1 MLLLSTRGFAMVY
14 CMICNITSFRH
25 SSIFRVCVIL
35 CHRVA
40 SVWLI
45 AVMMSG
51 LFMNCNFDYIA
62 G

>member
-1 MLLLSTRGFAMVY
+1 MVY

-25 SSIFRVCVIL
+25 NSIFRVCVIL